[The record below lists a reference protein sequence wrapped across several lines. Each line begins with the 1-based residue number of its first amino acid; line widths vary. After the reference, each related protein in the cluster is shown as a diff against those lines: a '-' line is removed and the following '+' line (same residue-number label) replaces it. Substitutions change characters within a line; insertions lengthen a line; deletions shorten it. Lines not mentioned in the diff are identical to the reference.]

1 MCVSQ
6 ADSAENVK
14 AILLS
19 SQTEGLLLKMNWKV
33 RTAGLRQI
41 KKRAAQFDVAVPA
54 EFAAGKRHAAQ
65 HPQGEACR
73 VGEGGHPVP
82 PGRHRCACQAALLV
96 SCC

>member
-1 MCVSQ
+1 MSQ

-54 EFAAGKRHAAQ
+54 EFAAGNVMPRSTNKAKLVASVKEATPSHPAAT
-65 HPQGEACR
+65 
-73 VGEGGHPVP
+73 
-82 PGRHRCACQAALLV
+82 AALAKLRF
-96 SCC
+96 S